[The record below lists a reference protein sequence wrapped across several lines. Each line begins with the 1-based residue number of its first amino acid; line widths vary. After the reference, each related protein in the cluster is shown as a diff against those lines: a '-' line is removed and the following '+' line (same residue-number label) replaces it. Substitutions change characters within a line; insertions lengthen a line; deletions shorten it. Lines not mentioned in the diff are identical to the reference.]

1 MLRLSNTS
9 SLNTKIKPRP
19 HTWFR
24 FLFSA
29 TLLLTALLIADS
41 LHEGLAS
48 STQFLWLS
56 GAITIGLMFLI
67 GPQSLLGSCIG
78 FLIFEHIQGYP
89 LGKVGAYA
97 GALYL
102 TSLGLCLFAPYLTER
117 SHNKHIKVLSTSA
130 RTAKFLILIALASLV
145 STSLLN
151 LTLSIASASHS
162 LSLNSLASDTV
173 SSALY
178 LFCICPALIKLS
190 EGSKE
195 DRLNDLVI
203 EYIGWTFA
211 LILISFLATL
221 YGREFFLAAFA
232 LVIWATARFSF
243 FGASLAILITT
254 AFVSPQTHAHS
265 LVDNGLLAWLFS
277 NIEPIIWIGVS
288 ATSLYFASLLSDLKD
303 SEHLLES
310 RVLSRTQELD
320 SINKTLQAEIVVRQ
334 QAETS
339 LKQSN
344 KRYRALIE
352 TAGIPIIVIN
362 DNYVI
367 EHWNSAAEAC
377 FGYRYDMVLGRS
389 FVYFCLP
396 DAQQEAFLWRL
407 DKASASGINQE
418 NIECE
423 VLTSKQAK
431 LTMLWNINHISNDE
445 LEENGQ
451 FLLIGQ
457 NISEIRKTQNQLH
470 YLAHFDSLTGA
481 SNRRLFEDRCKQAI
495 ASANRYDRQIALV
508 SIDIDHFKR
517 INDTL
522 GHDAGDTFLSTLSK
536 RLSECVRQED
546 TIARLGGDEF
556 AILLA
561 NVSGREGAERVARNI
576 LERITET
583 ITLRNVELVVTSSI
597 GITLSPDDGLE
608 YDELLKNA
616 DLAMY
621 RAKKA
626 GRNNIQFYCR
636 EMHLE
641 MQRQL
646 SVEQELRTALQN
658 DEFVMHYQPI
668 IDTKSGEI
676 VALEALIRWKH
687 PEKGLVYPDEFIH
700 VADQTGLLQ
709 QIGHWAINTL
719 CHEGSAIQRE
729 HNNLLPIS
737 FNLTSRQYNHP
748 GLIKMLQDA
757 CEKENFNPKSLI
769 LELSENTITNDA
781 QNQDS
786 ILDKIKELGSA
797 IAIDGFGT
805 GLSSLRQLNQL
816 PVDIIKIDR
825 SFIQGITNDKND
837 KAITE
842 TLLTVANQLG
852 LKTFASGVETK
863 AQENFL
869 QKNGCHYAQGYLYAR
884 ALPLEHLYSLF
895 ASSQKGTVFDSG
907 DQITL
912 PFSNRLF
919 EESA

>member
-1 MLRLSNTS
+1 MLGISNTQR
-9 SLNTKIKPRP
+9 LKLKPKIKPQM
-19 HTWFR
+19 WVK
-24 FLFSA
+24 LLLSA
-29 TLLLTALLIADS
+29 TLLFALLFIAKS
-41 LHEGLAS
+41 IAPQATL

-56 GAITIGLMFLI
+56 GAITVGLMFIL
-67 GPQSLLGSCIG
+67 GPLSLLGSCAG
-78 FLIFEHIQGYP
+78 FLAFEYIESYP
-89 LGKVGAYA
+89 LGEAGAYA
-97 GALYL
+97 GVLYL
-102 TSLGLCLFAPYLTER
+102 ISLGLCMFAPYLTR
-117 SHNKHIKVLSTSA
+117 KSGDKQIKVLTTSA
-130 RTAKFLILIALASLV
+130 GTGKFLSLIIVASLI

-151 LTLSIASASHS
+151 LSLSIGNEFYTFSISS
-162 LSLNSLASDTV
+162 LSSNAL
-173 SSALY
+173 SSALF
-178 LFCICPALIKLS
+178 LFCVCPALIKLAEDS
-190 EGSKE
+190 EK
-195 DRLNDLVI
+195 DHPDNLI
-203 EYIGWTFA
+203 AEYIAWTFT

-221 YGREFFLAAFA
+221 YGREFYIAALA

-243 FGASLAILITT
+243 FGASLAILIST
-254 AFVSPQTHAHS
+254 AFVSPQNHEQN
-265 LVDNGLLAWLFS
+265 LVSAGLLAWLLN
-277 NIEPIIWIGVS
+277 NIELIVWMGVS
-288 ATSLYFASLLSDLKD
+288 ATSLYFASLLSDLKN
-303 SEHLLES
+303 SERLLES

-320 SINKTLQAEIVVRQ
+320 STNKTLQAEIVVRQ
-334 QAETS
+334 QAENS
-339 LKQSN
+339 LKQTN

-362 DNYVI
+362 DSYVI

-396 DAQQEAFLWRL
+396 ETQQEAFLWRL
-407 DKASASGINQE
+407 GKASASGINQE

-423 VLTSKQAK
+423 VFTSKQAR
-431 LTMLWNINHISNDE
+431 LTMLWNINHITNDE

-495 ASANRYDRQIALV
+495 ASAQRYNRQIALV

-536 RLSECVRQED
+536 RLSQCVRQED

-576 LERITET
+576 LDSITES
-583 ITLRNVELVVTSSI
+583 ITLKNVELVVTSSL
-597 GITLSPDDGLE
+597 GITLSPDDGIE

-616 DLAMY
+616 DMAMY

-626 GRNNIQFYCR
+626 GRNNIQFFCN

-646 SVEQELRTALQN
+646 SVEQELRAALHN

-668 IDTKSGEI
+668 IDTQSGDI
-676 VALEALIRWKH
+676 VALEALIRWNH
-687 PEKGLVYPDEFIH
+687 PDKGLVYPDQFID

-709 QIGHWAINTL
+709 QIGQWAINTL
-719 CHEGSAIQRE
+719 CREGSAIQAE
-729 HNNLLPIS
+729 HMNALPIA

-748 GLIKMLQDA
+748 GLITMLKDA
-757 CEKENFNPKSLI
+757 CAKENFNPKSLI
-769 LELSENTITNDA
+769 LELSENTITNDV
-781 QNQDS
+781 QNNHTTLNSLKQ
-786 ILDKIKELGSA
+786 LGSA
-797 IAIDGFGT
+797 IAIDGFGR
-805 GLSSLRQLNQL
+805 GLSSLRQLNEL

-825 SFIQGITNDKND
+825 SFIKGITNDPND
-837 KAITE
+837 RAITE
-842 TLLTVANQLG
+842 TLLAVASQLG

-869 QKNGCHYAQGYLYAR
+869 QKHGCHYAQGYLYAR
-884 ALPLEHLYSLF
+884 ALPLEHLYLLF
-895 ASSQKGTVFDSG
+895 ASTQKGKVLNSG

-912 PFSNRLF
+912 PFSNDLF
-919 EESA
+919 DQ